1 MLEVP
6 KHITM
11 CFHNS
16 MSKKAKQLAIRYG
29 RQLNIVE
36 IAEKIIQEQYHVSA
50 FKNPEYP
57 IITIDP
63 NIQIF
68 NWELIPFWVK
78 SREEADTIRTKTYN
92 ARSETIFQKPS
103 FRSSIINQRCIV
115 PSTGFFDWRHEKGKK
130 IPYFIYMKNEDIFS
144 MAGIYSIWEDPD
156 NYQKISSFS
165 IITTTA
171 NELMSCIHNTNFRM
185 PVLLHK
191 DEEEKWLS
199 PQLKRHEIINLLHP
213 LDNGLLDAYIISN
226 DFLKK
231 APNDSSII
239 LPLNS

>member
-1 MLEVP
+1 MLKHGLINDVIMLEVP

-16 MSKKAKQLAIRYG
+16 MSKKAKQLATRYG

-50 FKNPEYP
+50 FKNPKYP
-57 IITIDP
+57 IITADP

-68 NWELIPFWVK
+68 NWWLIPFWVK

-115 PSTGFFDWRHEKGKK
+115 PSTGFFDWRHENGEKRTEIRQDSGQAVPTG
-130 IPYFIYMKNEDIFS
+130 IEYPFR
-144 MAGIYSIWEDPD
+144 AG
-156 NYQKISSFS
+156 F
-165 IITTTA
+165 
-171 NELMSCIHNTNFRM
+171 
-185 PVLLHK
+185 
-191 DEEEKWLS
+191 
-199 PQLKRHEIINLLHP
+199 
-213 LDNGLLDAYIISN
+213 
-226 DFLKK
+226 
-231 APNDSSII
+231 
-239 LPLNS
+239 